1 MLVAEPRQRRA
12 CGAAAHGSNPP
23 IPLEGVIFQ
32 MSDYIA
38 RQHELRQK
46 AWHEA
51 KHLLDTAAGEQ
62 RDLTADEEQTYQRI
76 SAELDQRAQV
86 IEQLKAD
93 EERAARLDAVAA
105 EVRTD
110 EVPAPA
116 DDTDAEVLRRM
127 ARGEVRT
134 HEFGLEKRDILT
146 STSGSPVPTSFYDQ
160 LIMKARLVG
169 PMLDTS
175 TVLNTASGENLQ
187 IPSLNT
193 YSTAT
198 VATQGGTITES
209 DPTFNSFTTLSAYR
223 VSFIVQA
230 SVEMVEDSGI
240 DFAAFLADQAGNEL
254 GFRVNNLLTVGTGT
268 VQPTGIVSAAGSGVT
283 GGTGVSGAF
292 TADNLIDLVY
302 SLDGAARLLPGV
314 GWMMNGASIGAVRKL
329 KDSQGQYLFSPSLS
343 GEARDMLLSY
353 PIYENPA
360 VANAGTAVKSVVFG
374 HLPSYYVRQVGGI
387 RIDRSDDFAFN
398 TGLISW
404 RFTYRVDGNLPQTSH
419 VKYFIGGT
427 A

>member
-1 MLVAEPRQRRA
+1 VQ
-12 CGAAAHGSNPP
+12 
-23 IPLEGVIFQ
+23 
-32 MSDYIA
+32 DYIK
-38 RQHELRQK
+38 RQHDLRQA

-51 KHLLDTAAGEQ
+51 KHLLEEAAKEN
-62 RDLTADEEQTYQRI
+62 RDLSAEEQEKYDRI
-76 SAELDQRAQV
+76 SGELDQRAQV

-110 EVPAPA
+110 EAPA
-116 DDTDAEVLRRM
+116 SDGGDSEVLRRM
-127 ARGEVRT
+127 ARGEVRS
-134 HEFGLEKRDILT
+134 HEFGTERRDILT

-160 LIMKARLVG
+160 MILKARLVG

-175 TVLNTASGENLQ
+175 TILNTASGENLQ

-209 DPTFNSFTTLSAYR
+209 DPTFNAFTTLSAYR

-230 SVEMVEDSGI
+230 SLEMVEDSGI
-240 DFAAFLADQAGNEL
+240 DFAGFLADQAGNEL

-268 VQPTGIVSAAGSGVT
+268 VQPNGIVTASGSGIT
-283 GGTGVSGAF
+283 GGTGVTGAF

-314 GWMMNGASIGAVRKL
+314 GWMMNGAAIGAVRKL
-329 KDSQGQYLFSPSLS
+329 KDSQGQFLFSPSLS
-343 GEARDMLLSY
+343 GNARDMLLGY
-353 PIYENPA
+353 EIYENPA
-360 VANAGTAVKSVVFG
+360 VASPGTAVKSVVFG

-387 RIDRSDDFAFN
+387 RVDRSDDFAFN
-398 TGLISW
+398 TGLVSW
-404 RFTYRVDGNLPQTSH
+404 RFTYRVDGNLVQTSH
-419 VKYFIGGT
+419 VKHFIGGT